1 MCGDDV
7 KYYRYNGFLFTSP
20 FESDWNN
27 NIGPALLISQ
37 KSEAMDE
44 WKPWMLLMWLHSLSN
59 THNRDVLSARLFLH
73 SHLDLASRKP
83 CNPYVRSLGWFCRLF
98 SCLSS
103 IQCLHNLIIP
113 LLYAN
118 HVVNQSSAVASMKL
132 FQLATSVIT
141 VRTAVGHWFGMPV
154 FFCYALALPLMINIW
169 I

>member
-7 KYYRYNGFLFTSP
+7 KCYRYYGFLFTSP

-59 THNRDVLSARLFLH
+59 THNRDVLPARLFLH
-73 SHLDLASRKP
+73 SHLDLASR
-83 CNPYVRSLGWFCRLF
+83 NPATPTCALLADFAD
-98 SCLSS
+98 CLSS

-141 VRTAVGHWFGMPV
+141 VRTAV
-154 FFCYALALPLMINIW
+154 PLVWNLLCP
-169 I
+169 